1 MSIGTLVKRVM
12 RKVRRGLLQFA
23 PHTSTTRTYVLGV
36 ADPKPLAGKVA
47 VVTGG
52 SGALGRAI
60 VHRLAVEGA
69 TVYALGRDKSRLSEV
84 VVEAVRLSGGEVH
97 GSPLDFSDD
106 TAVRTFFDSLPRL
119 DILVCSA
126 GGSERGA
133 AAPIWQQA
141 MPVIDDVIA
150 SNLRTTI
157 QSVAA
162 ASRRMVNA
170 GTGGRIV
177 CLSSVIGER
186 GKARFSGY
194 AAAKAG
200 VIGFVRAAAMELGRH
215 GIRINVVS
223 PGQIPRGDL
232 NIDEVKWQR
241 SSNVL
246 GEIGTHE
253 DIAEA
258 VAYLVGDGGR
268 FVTGHNL
275 VVDGGRSLGLR
286 GDA

>member
-1 MSIGTLVKRVM
+1 MLVKRLT
-12 RKVRRGLLQFA
+12 RKFRAVCLRLAQQTA
-23 PHTSTTRTYVLGV
+23 TSRTYVLGTT
-36 ADPKPLAGKVA
+36 DPKPLLGRVA

-60 VHRLAVEGA
+60 VQRLAVEGA
-69 TVYALGRDKSRLSEV
+69 TVYALGRDASRLASVAAEGV
-84 VVEAVRLSGGEVH
+84 ALGAEVH
-97 GSPLDFSDD
+97 GSQVDLSDD
-106 TAVRTFFDSLPRL
+106 AAVESFFADLPRL

-126 GGSERGA
+126 GGSERDA
-133 AAPIWQQA
+133 AAPIWQQSMA
-141 MPVIDDVIA
+141 VIDDVIA

-157 QSVAA
+157 QCVAA
-162 ASRRMVNA
+162 ASRRML
-170 GTGGRIV
+170 GEGGRIV

-194 AAAKAG
+194 AASKAG
-200 VIGFVRAAAMELGRH
+200 IIGFVRAAAIELGEQD
-215 GIRINVVS
+215 IRINVVS

-232 NIDEVKWQR
+232 SPDQLAWQR

-246 GEIGTHE
+246 GEVGAHE

-268 FVTGHNL
+268 FITGHNL

-286 GDA
+286 GDAK

>member
-1 MSIGTLVKRVM
+1 MFRRL
-12 RKVRRGLLQFA
+12 RRGLRLVLDRFGPRVQ
-23 PHTSTTRTYVLGV
+23 TRRTYLLHV

-60 VHRLAVEGA
+60 VHRLAANGA
-69 TVYALGRDKSRLSEV
+69 SVYALGRDESRLSTV
-84 VVEAVRLSGGEVH
+84 VREAAELGGDVKGSALDFRDNTAVEA
-97 GSPLDFSDD
+97 
-106 TAVRTFFDSLPRL
+106 FFASLPRL

-126 GGSERGA
+126 GGSERDA
-133 AAPIWQQA
+133 AAPIWQQS
-141 MPVIDDVIA
+141 MPVIDDVIVT
-150 SNLRTTI
+150 NLRTTI
-157 QSVAA
+157 QAVAS
-162 ASRRMVNA
+162 ASRRMIDT
-170 GTGGRIV
+170 GGGGRIV
-177 CLSSVIGER
+177 CLSSVIGDR

-200 VIGFVRAAAMELGRH
+200 IIGFVRAAAMELGAH
-215 GIRINVVS
+215 GIRINTVS

-232 NIDEVKWQR
+232 NIDQVKWQR

-246 GEIGTHE
+246 GEIGAHE

-258 VAYLVGDGGR
+258 VAYLVGEGGR

>member
-1 MSIGTLVKRVM
+1 MKRIVHLFKIFFNRFVP
-12 RKVRRGLLQFA
+12 RKST
-23 PHTSTTRTYVLGV
+23 TSTYILGV
-36 ADPKPLAGKVA
+36 AESKPLNGKLA

-60 VHRLAVEGA
+60 VHRLALDGA
-69 TVYALGRDKSRLSEV
+69 TVYALGRDKTRLSLLAEEGHRLGGKV
-84 VVEAVRLSGGEVH
+84 YGNPLDLTDDKAVEA
-97 GSPLDFSDD
+97 
-106 TAVRTFFDSLPRL
+106 FFTGLPRV

-126 GGSERGA
+126 GGSERQA
-133 AAPIWQQA
+133 AAPIWQQS
-141 MPVIDDVIA
+141 MDVIDDVVS

-157 QSVAA
+157 QAVAA
-162 ASRRMVNA
+162 ASRRMVI
-170 GTGGRIV
+170 TGEGRIV

-200 VIGFVRAAAMELGRH
+200 IIGFVRAAAMELGER
-215 GIRINVVS
+215 GIRINAVS

-232 NIDEVKWQR
+232 TPDQLKWQR

-246 GEIGTHE
+246 GVIGAHE
-253 DIAEA
+253 DIAQA

-268 FVTGHNL
+268 FITGHNL

-286 GDA
+286 GEN

>member
-1 MSIGTLVKRVM
+1 MNIGTLMRRVVRKM
-12 RKVRRGLLQFA
+12 RHILLQFA
-23 PHTSTTRTYVLGV
+23 PRTATTRTYVLGA
-36 ADPKPLAGKVA
+36 ADPKPLAGKLA

-60 VHRLAVEGA
+60 VHRLAVDGA
-69 TVYALGRDKSRLSEV
+69 TVYALGRDESRLST
-84 VVEAVRLSGGEVH
+84 VVEEAAGLGGDVH
-97 GSPLDFSDD
+97 GVSLDFHDD
-106 TAVRTFFDSLPRL
+106 TAVTAFFSGLPRV

-133 AAPIWQQA
+133 AAPIWQQS
-141 MPVIDDVIA
+141 MPVVDDVIT
-150 SNLRTTI
+150 SNLRTAI
-157 QSVAA
+157 QAVAA
-162 ASRRMVNA
+162 ASRRMIDV
-170 GTGGRIV
+170 GGGGRIV

-200 VIGFVRAAAMELGRH
+200 IIGFVRAAAMELGAH
-215 GIRINVVS
+215 GIRINTVS

-232 NIDEVKWQR
+232 NMDQVKWQR

-246 GEIGTHE
+246 GEIGAHE

-268 FVTGHNL
+268 FITGHNL

>member
-1 MSIGTLVKRVM
+1 MKRIV
-12 RKVRRGLLQFA
+12 RKFRAVLNRFA
-23 PHTSTTRTYVLGV
+23 TRTGTTRPYMLGV
-36 ADPKPLAGKVA
+36 ADSKPLAGKLA

-60 VHRLAVEGA
+60 VHRLAVDGA
-69 TVYALGRDKSRLSEV
+69 TVYALGRDESRLSSLV
-84 VVEAVRLSGGEVH
+84 AEAVKLGGEVY
-97 GSPLDFSDD
+97 GNPLDLSDD
-106 TAVRTFFDSLPRL
+106 TAVEAFFAGMPRV

-126 GGSERGA
+126 GGSERDA
-133 AAPIWQQA
+133 NAPIWQQS
-141 MPVIDDVIA
+141 MQVIDDVVG

-157 QSVAA
+157 QAVGA
-162 ASRRMVNA
+162 ASRRMVAA
-170 GTGGRIV
+170 GEGRIV

-200 VIGFVRAAAMELGRH
+200 IVGFVRAAAMELGDR
-215 GIRINVVS
+215 GIRINAVS

-232 NIDEVKWQR
+232 TPDELKWQR

-246 GEIGTHE
+246 GEIGSHE

-268 FVTGHNL
+268 FITGHNL

-286 GDA
+286 GEA

>member
-1 MSIGTLVKRVM
+1 MKRIA
-12 RKVRRGLLQFA
+12 RKVRNILNRFA
-23 PHTSTTRTYVLGV
+23 PRTGTTHAYTLGV
-36 ADPKPLAGKVA
+36 ANPKPLAGKLA

-60 VHRLAVEGA
+60 VHRLAVDGA
-69 TVYALGRDKSRLSEV
+69 TVYALGRDESRLSSLV
-84 VVEAVRLSGGEVH
+84 AEAVKLGGEVY
-97 GSPLDFSDD
+97 GSPLDLSDD
-106 TAVRTFFDSLPRL
+106 TKVEAFFAGLPRL

-133 AAPIWQQA
+133 AAPIWQQS
-141 MPVIDDVIA
+141 MHVIDEVVT

-157 QSVAA
+157 QAVAA
-162 ASRRMVNA
+162 ASRRMIVK
-170 GTGGRIV
+170 GEGRIV
-177 CLSSVIGER
+177 CLSSVIGEH

-200 VIGFVRAAAMELGRH
+200 IIGFVRSAAMELGER
-215 GIRINVVS
+215 GVRINAVS
-223 PGQIPRGDL
+223 PGQIPRGELTPDQL
-232 NIDEVKWQR
+232 KWQR

-246 GEIGTHE
+246 GEVGTHE

-268 FVTGHNL
+268 FITGHNL

>member
-1 MSIGTLVKRVM
+1 MMLVKSVA
-12 RKVRRGLLQFA
+12 RKVRAASLRFA
-23 PHTSTTRTYVLGV
+23 QRTATTRTYVLG
-36 ADPKPLAGKVA
+36 AANSKPLLGKVA

-60 VHRLAVEGA
+60 VQRLAVQGA
-69 TVYALGRDKSRLSEV
+69 TVHALGRDESRLLSV
-84 VVEAVRLSGGEVH
+84 VAEAVALGNEVH
-97 GSPLDFSDD
+97 GRRLDLSDNV
-106 TAVRTFFDSLPRL
+106 AVEAFFAGLPRL

-126 GGSERGA
+126 GGSERSA
-133 AAPIWQQA
+133 AAPIWQQS
-141 MPVIDDVIA
+141 MSLIDEVIT
-150 SNLRTTI
+150 SNLLTAI
-157 QSVAA
+157 HCVAA
-162 ASRRMVNA
+162 ASRQMI
-170 GTGGRIV
+170 GGGGRIV

-186 GKARFSGY
+186 GKAHFSGY

-200 VIGFVRAAAMELGRH
+200 IIGFVRATAIELGEL

-232 NIDEVKWQR
+232 TPDQVKWQC

-246 GEIGTHE
+246 GEVGVHE

-258 VAYLVGDGGR
+258 VAFLVGDGGR
-268 FVTGHNL
+268 FITGHNL

-286 GDA
+286 GDV